1 MNSPILLA
9 LDTGSPR
16 VSVALRR
23 GDQPLAERLHE
34 GRHAS
39 EALLT
44 MIDEV
49 LQEAAVERRELGGIL
64 ALQGPGS
71 FTGLRIGL
79 ATALAL
85 SQALRIPTTALP
97 TLRVLASTARAEAGA
112 TVVAAV
118 DALRGEWFV
127 QPFIDGTATAE
138 ARRQPL
144 ASVATLAPTYLVGL
158 GLVGLGLGG
167 VSEALHP
174 LNLQVSE
181 PSCLAAAALKLASR
195 DPPPEP
201 WDSTLLSAPL
211 YLRAPNIRLP
221 TKR

>member
-1 MNSPILLA
+1 
-9 LDTGSPR
+9 
-16 VSVALRR
+16 
-23 GDQPLAERLHE
+23 
-34 GRHAS
+34 
-39 EALLT
+39 

-118 DALRGEWFV
+118 DALRGEWFL

-144 ASVATLAPTYLVGL
+144 ASVATLAPRY
-158 GLVGLGLGG
+158 LVGLGLGG

-174 LNLQVSE
+174 LNLKVSE

-195 DPPPEP
+195 DPPREP

-221 TKR
+221 KKR